1 MSNTPDDPLQVL
13 SDFRTAFQQ
22 AQEEH
27 QRRIEEKWNA
37 LSKEDQL
44 DYFCAVVKRIHQ
56 GEVEEQR
63 SYRGMLYGIF
73 GFGPESYAVAQMSGY
88 LDLHNLI
95 YAPDY
100 ERRLLAKYGE
110 YVAEQLKVDLPDPN
124 RLVVDFYHTHK
135 GDENV
140 SN

>member
-13 SDFRTAFQQ
+13 SDFQTAFQR
-22 AQEEH
+22 AHEEH
-27 QRRIEEKWNA
+27 QRRIEEKWTA

-56 GEVEEQR
+56 GEVEEGR

-73 GFGPESYAVAQMSGY
+73 GFGPESYALAQMSGF

-95 YAPDY
+95 FAPDY

-124 RLVVDFYHTHK
+124 RLVVDFYHNHK

>member
-1 MSNTPDDPLQVL
+1 MSNTANDPLQVL
-13 SDFRTAFQQ
+13 SDLQTAFQQ
-22 AQEEH
+22 AHKEH

-44 DYFCAVVKRIHQ
+44 DYFCAIVKRIHQ
-56 GEVEEQR
+56 GEVEEGR
-63 SYRGMLYGIF
+63 SYRGILYDTF
-73 GFGPESYAVAQMSGY
+73 GFGPESYGIAQMSGY

-110 YVAEQLKVDLPDPN
+110 YVAKQLNVDLPDPN
-124 RLVVDFYHTHK
+124 RLVVDFYHKHK

>member
-1 MSNTPDDPLQVL
+1 MSNTANDPLQVL
-13 SDFRTAFQQ
+13 SDLQTAFQQ
-22 AQEEH
+22 AHKEH

-44 DYFCAVVKRIHQ
+44 DYFCAIVKRIHQ
-56 GEVEEQR
+56 GEVEEGR
-63 SYRGMLYGIF
+63 SYRGILYDTF
-73 GFGPESYAVAQMSGY
+73 GFGPESYGIAQMSGY

-124 RLVVDFYHTHK
+124 RLVVDFYHKHK